1 MSRHPDRRR
10 RSVAGTPLGGMA
22 ASRAIG
28 LAVVVG
34 ALAVG
39 GGGYAMAAASAGP
52 VGGAVIHTCFNRTT
66 GALRV
71 VSAASRCRK
80 GESSLSFNQAGPQG
94 ARGNAGALGPAGA
107 SGAAGSAGPAGP
119 AGPAGADGAA
129 GTNGAAGQA
138 GGTGSA
144 GPGGSTGPS
153 GVTGATGPTGPI
165 GVTGPTG
172 PLGAT
177 GATGPPGPSGVT
189 GATGPTGIGVT
200 GPTGPLGV
208 TGATGPTGP
217 IGVTGSTGP
226 PGAAGASGVVE
237 TDQASGAATAPG
249 PGAAPSFIGP
259 PVLVFVSS
267 GSFTITGSFSA
278 SLGSTAGATG
288 QFQVCSAVGAAAPS
302 AFTPQETLT
311 VPAGAQEIIAIPG
324 LITVSTVGTYQIGLC
339 GTSTSGTFDLVGNAT
354 GVVTVTH

>member
-10 RSVAGTPLGGMA
+10 RSVAGTPLGGIA

-28 LAVVVG
+28 LAAVVG

-39 GGGYAMAAASAGP
+39 GGGNAMAAATTGP

-71 VSAASRCRK
+71 VSAGSRCRK
-80 GESSLSFNQAGPQG
+80 SESSLSFNQAGPQG

-129 GTNGAAGQA
+129 GQA

-153 GVTGATGPTGPI
+153 GVTGATGPTGI
-165 GVTGPTG
+165 GVTGSTGPTG

-200 GPTGPLGV
+200 GPTGPTGPLGV

-226 PGAAGASGVVE
+226 PGAAGTSGVVE
-237 TDQASGAATAPG
+237 TDQAFGAATAPG
-249 PGAAPSFIGP
+249 PGSVPNFVGP
-259 PVLVFVSS
+259 PVSVFLSS
-267 GSFTITGSFSA
+267 GAFTIAGSFSA
-278 SLGSTAGATG
+278 SLGSTTGATG
-288 QFQVCSAVGAAAPS
+288 QFQVCSALGAAAPS
-302 AFTPQETLT
+302 AVTPQETLT

-339 GTSTSGTFDLVGNAT
+339 GTSTSGNFDLVGNAT
-354 GVVTVTH
+354 GFVTVTQ